1 MGTKVA
7 EEEAMEVQA
16 QLVLPQQDYMNEEA
30 GA

>member
-7 EEEAMEVQA
+7 EEEAMEAQT